1 MPEGR
6 LFTTVEYVVLESLTK
21 LILLWIRLDLPTLSL
36 FALTVVTRRNVRK
49 NSTAA
54 ALLKISLWRSYLF
67 TLLCCFVNYFRSSP
81 KLIFVIA
88 DCLTHLQNEN
98 WLMLII
104 TNNSLQRLSRLSA
117 FTLFTTSFLSASL
130 EKIHSPCLFGFG
142 SVKNVDF
149 DRDTVSFTS
158 NRISFVD
165 CFNDVKKKSDP
176 STAWKLS
183 LKLVADVSASGPQ
196 RGNRRKIHIN

>member
-1 MPEGR
+1 
-6 LFTTVEYVVLESLTK
+6 
-21 LILLWIRLDLPTLSL
+21 
-36 FALTVVTRRNVRK
+36 
-49 NSTAA
+49 
-54 ALLKISLWRSYLF
+54 
-67 TLLCCFVNYFRSSP
+67 
-81 KLIFVIA
+81 
-88 DCLTHLQNEN
+88 
-98 WLMLII
+98 MLII

-165 CFNDVKKKSDP
+165 YFNDVKKNQIHRPLGNYHLNWLLTSRHRDRNEAIVAKYILINGTS
-176 STAWKLS
+176 SVAV
-183 LKLVADVSASGPQ
+183 LVAGFVQRFHLTFLSTINNSFSHFSMFRYSDRHGSRHRSLLPRQSVRILFDAGSTDQERQKETARFPRASL
-196 RGNRRKIHIN
+196 RHRIHHS

>member
-1 MPEGR
+1 
-6 LFTTVEYVVLESLTK
+6 
-21 LILLWIRLDLPTLSL
+21 
-36 FALTVVTRRNVRK
+36 
-49 NSTAA
+49 
-54 ALLKISLWRSYLF
+54 
-67 TLLCCFVNYFRSSP
+67 
-81 KLIFVIA
+81 
-88 DCLTHLQNEN
+88 
-98 WLMLII
+98 MLII

-165 CFNDVKKKSDP
+165 YFNDVKKNQIHRPLGNYHLNWLLTSRHRDRNEAIVAKYILINGTS
-176 STAWKLS
+176 SVAV
-183 LKLVADVSASGPQ
+183 LVAGFVCNGF
-196 RGNRRKIHIN
+196 I